1 MQKTLLV
8 TSVGT
13 LKWAYFA
20 MLMKYKFFKRDKLG
34 IPYGVNIFEN
44 FNIIRRFYS
53 SKWPRAGLPQ
63 GKAPRRGK
71 KRLPAGASPEG
82 PPRRGQEI
90 VLASPTI
97 GHSFIIAAGGSHC
110 FVPLYWE
117 YVIVAGG
124 CHCFVPLYWE
134 YVLVAGGSHCF
145 VSLYWEYDIVAGGGH
160 CVVPLYWN

>member
-1 MQKTLLV
+1 MRKTLFA
-8 TSVGT
+8 TSIAT
-13 LKWAYFA
+13 LKRPYFA
-20 MLMKYKFFKRDKLG
+20 MLMKYKFFKRNKLG

-44 FNIIRRFYS
+44 FYIIRRFYS
-53 SKWPRAGLPQ
+53 SKWARAGLPQ

-117 YVIVAGG
+117 YVIVAGV
-124 CHCFVPLYWE
+124 CCCFVPLYWE
-134 YVLVAGGSHCF
+134 YV
-145 VSLYWEYDIVAGGGH
+145 IVAGG
-160 CVVPLYWN
+160 CCCFCLLYTSPSPRDGLLSRMPSSA